1 MGESSMS
8 DNKPYDAEVVRDGV
22 TLAGSMASR
31 WPKLVACGA
40 GALLIVTGI
49 AWGMARLVTPQVV
62 TFDMKG
68 TMDIF
73 IQQSAQQKLDEARAK
88 ALVSR
93 FNQAMID
100 SLAAWQQK
108 RNAVILVQPAVV
120 SVQPDITTAIRNDIA
135 ARMQSPAGEVK

>member
-1 MGESSMS
+1 MGEKSLS

-22 TLAGSMASR
+22 TLAGSMALR
-31 WPKLVACGA
+31 WPKLLACGA

-49 AWGMARLVTPQVV
+49 AWGVARLVTPQVV

-73 IQQSAQQKLDEARAK
+73 IQQSAQQKLDEVRAK

-108 RNAVILVQPAVV
+108 HNAVILVQPAVV
-120 SVQPDITTAIRNDIA
+120 SVQPDITPAIRNDIA

>member
-49 AWGMARLVTPQVV
+49 AWGVARLVTPQVV

-108 RNAVILVQPAVV
+108 HNAVILVQPAVV